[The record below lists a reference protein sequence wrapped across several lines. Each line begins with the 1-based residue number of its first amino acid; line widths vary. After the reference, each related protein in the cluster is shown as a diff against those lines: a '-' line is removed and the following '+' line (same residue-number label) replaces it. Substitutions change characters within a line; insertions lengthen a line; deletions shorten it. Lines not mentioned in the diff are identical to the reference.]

1 MTVDKRISY
10 QELEAELRDT
20 RARLDEV
27 EETLRAIRNNEVD
40 ALVVEGNQGVQ
51 VFTLQGAEQPYRTLM
66 ETMAEGALTVAPD
79 GTILYC
85 NRQLATMLGAPL
97 NWIIGRSLREIMPF
111 KDWQALQGVLDACG
125 TSGCRGEYH
134 LFTSGGREIT
144 TSVSARRTQLQGVE
158 CLFLVVSDLTEQRSF
173 EQQLRRAQKLEALG
187 TLAGG
192 IAHDFNNVLAGII
205 GFAEM
210 VLEDTGPDSPE
221 HRRLTLVLKA
231 AHRGRDLV
239 KQVLL
244 FSRQGEQEE
253 KPLALVEVV
262 EDTLKLLRPAFPSTI
277 EIVWK
282 GTADDCRILADPAQ
296 MHQVVANLCTN
307 GVHAMRETGG
317 ILQLAVS
324 LTIVAEGPPSPIAE
338 MAPGEYVVLE
348 VSDSGCGMDPETMER
363 IFDPFFTTKGEGEGT
378 GLGLSVSHG
387 IVKGHGGHIAVES
400 ATGRGSRFL
409 VYLPRLTEDA
419 IIQDEGVSSSP
430 MGGKERILIVDDEDI
445 LVELNRQRLSG
456 FGYDVA
462 ATTSSL
468 DALQIFQQA
477 QDSFDLVI
485 TDETMPHLT
494 GMDLAAELLRTRP
507 DIPIILCTG
516 HSDKVSPERAREAGI
531 QKLLMKPFDKR
542 ELAEAVRQML
552 DKNKKS

>member
-1 MTVDKRISY
+1 MTVNKRRSY
-10 QELEAELRDT
+10 QELEAELRDA
-20 RARLDEV
+20 RERLDEA

-40 ALVVEGNQGVQ
+40 ALVVEGDRGVQ

-66 ETMAEGALTVAPD
+66 ETMAEGALTMAAD

-144 TSVSARRTQLQGVE
+144 TSVSACPIQLQGVE
-158 CLFLVVSDLTEQRSF
+158 CFCLVISDLTEQRSF

-210 VLEDTGPDSPE
+210 VLEDMRPDSPE
-221 HRRLTLVLKA
+221 HRRLTMVLKA

-239 KQVLL
+239 RQILL
-244 FSRQGEQEE
+244 FSRQSERDK

-262 EDTLKLLRPAFPSTI
+262 EDTLKLLRPAFPSTV

-296 MHQVVANLCTN
+296 MHQVVTNLCTN
-307 GVHAMRETGG
+307 AVHAMRETGG

-324 LTIVAEGPPSPIAE
+324 RTIVEEGSPPPVAE
-338 MAPGEYVVLE
+338 MAPCEYVVLE
-348 VSDSGCGMDPETMER
+348 VSDSGCGMDLETMEQ
-363 IFDPFFTTKGEGEGT
+363 IFDPFFTTKREGEGT

-387 IVKGHGGHIAVES
+387 IAKSHGGYIAVES
-400 ATGRGSRFL
+400 APGNGSKFL
-409 VYLPRLTEDA
+409 VYLPRLTEDV
-419 IIQDEGVSSSP
+419 IIRDEVASYSP
-430 MGGKERILIVDDEDI
+430 TGGRERILIVDDEDI

-468 DALQIFQQA
+468 DALQIFRQA

-494 GMDLAAELLRTRP
+494 GMDLAAELLRARP
-507 DIPIILCTG
+507 GIPIILCTG
-516 HSDKVSPERAREAGI
+516 HSDKVSPERSREAGI

-542 ELAEAVRQML
+542 ELAEAVRQVL
-552 DKNKKS
+552 DKSKKS

>member
-1 MTVDKRISY
+1 VTVDKMRGY
-10 QELEAELRDT
+10 EELEAELRDA
-20 RARLDEV
+20 RARLDEA

-40 ALVVEGNQGVQ
+40 ALVVEGDRGVQ

-66 ETMAEGALTVAPD
+66 ETMAEGALTMATD

-97 NWIIGRSLREIMPF
+97 NRIIGRSLREIVTS

-125 TSGCRGEYH
+125 ASGCRGEYR
-134 LFTSGGREIT
+134 LITSGGREIT
-144 TSVSARRTQLQGVE
+144 TSVSACPIQLQGVE
-158 CLFLVVSDLTEQRSF
+158 CLCLVISDLTEQRSF

-210 VLEDTGPDSPE
+210 VLEDTSPDRPE
-221 HRRLTLVLKA
+221 HRRLTMVLKA

-239 KQVLL
+239 KQILL
-244 FSRQGEQEE
+244 FSRRGEQDR

-262 EDTLKLLRPAFPSTI
+262 EDTLKLLGPAFPSTI
-277 EIVWK
+277 EILWK
-282 GTADDCRILADPAQ
+282 GTADDCRILADAAQ

-307 GVHAMRETGG
+307 AVHAMRETGG
-317 ILQLAVS
+317 ILQIVAS
-324 LTIVAEGPPSPIAE
+324 RAIVAEGTPPPLPE

-348 VSDSGCGMDPETMER
+348 VSDSGCGMDPETMEQM
-363 IFDPFFTTKGEGEGT
+363 FDPFFTTKGEGEGT

-387 IVKGHGGHIAVES
+387 IVKGHGGYIAVES
-400 ATGRGSRFL
+400 EPGIGSRFL
-409 VYLPRLTEDA
+409 VYLPGFAEGAD
-419 IIQDEGVSSSP
+419 IQVESASSSP
-430 MGGKERILIVDDEDI
+430 LGGRERILIVDDEDI

-456 FGYDVA
+456 LGYDVT

-468 DALQIFQQA
+468 DALQMFGRA

-485 TDETMPHLT
+485 TDETMPHMT
-494 GMDLAAELLRTRP
+494 GMDLAAELLKAKP
-507 DIPIILCTG
+507 GIPIILCTG
-516 HSDKVSPERAREAGI
+516 HSDKVSPERAWEAGI

-542 ELAEAVRQML
+542 ELAEAVRQLL
-552 DKNKKS
+552 DKDKKS